1 MRKACLR
8 AEKVRLNLQTAPI
21 RLDPDTID
29 DEVATVGERVR
40 RDKAGLVGRMQPEV
54 PDLHIPVVVHREI
67 SPAGSEAKLVHGVCE
82 MPERSL
88 CSRRNA
94 E

>member
-1 MRKACLR
+1 MNLQTTA
-8 AEKVRLNLQTAPI
+8 VRLN
-21 RLDPDTID
+21 PDTID
-29 DEVATVGERVR
+29 DEIATVRERVR
-40 RDKAGLVGRMQPEV
+40 RKKARLVGRMQPEV

-67 SPAGSEAKLVHGVCE
+67 SPPGSEAKLVHGVCE